1 MKQLLVMHL
10 EVRKLPSLGLNFSA
24 KLRLLGDTKTACSSL
39 VPMVPKDTFTTENES
54 LTDAVLGRVR

>member
-10 EVRKLPSLGLNFSA
+10 EVRKWPSLGLNFSA
-24 KLRLLGDTKTACSSL
+24 KLRLLGDTKTACSL

-54 LTDAVLGRVR
+54 LTDA